1 MSIHFKIIQEEKGF
15 YTFCVEFPGCQTQAD
30 TIEDL
35 LYNISE
41 RLTFCSFH
49 KKFMF
54 QIGESNSL
62 LLDVGH

>member
-1 MSIHFKIIQEEKGF
+1 MTINFKIIQEEKGF

-41 RLTFCSFH
+41 VVDLYFDDEIKTTLKIHLVF
-49 KKFMF
+49 
-54 QIGESNSL
+54 GE
-62 LLDVGH
+62 

>member
-1 MSIHFKIIQEEKGF
+1 MTINFKIIQEEKGF

-41 RLTFCSFH
+41 VVDLYFDDKIKTTLKIHLIFS
-49 KKFMF
+49 
-54 QIGESNSL
+54 E
-62 LLDVGH
+62 

>member
-1 MSIHFKIIQEEKGF
+1 MTINFKIIQEEKGF

-41 RLTFCSFH
+41 VVDLYFDDEIKTTLKIHLIFS
-49 KKFMF
+49 
-54 QIGESNSL
+54 E
-62 LLDVGH
+62 